1 MQPKLERW
9 LCLPLC
15 QYPKFEWTY
24 EQRGKNLLAWEWK
37 RDGQRIA
44 DIGYELEKDWL
55 TLNYGTRSNGGDW
68 QTVTEPIRL
77 FRVPCNLGGFTA

>member
-1 MQPKLERW
+1 LSDGYAWPFANTRNFNGLMSKEA
-9 LCLPLC
+9 
-15 QYPKFEWTY
+15 
-24 EQRGKNLLAWEWK
+24 NILLAWEWK